1 MGSDGGERAG
11 LMAERR
17 HCCCFRADFSLSPSF
32 CSLSVSVSFSLRPK
46 PKRSVYEVVRCKQPE
61 KYLRLINL
69 LVIWGPTHMAW
80 HCAPLEALESPVP
93 HGFHSAPAL

>member
-1 MGSDGGERAG
+1 MTMGSDGGERAG

-32 CSLSVSVSFSLRPK
+32 FSLRVSVSFSLRPK
-46 PKRSVYEVVRCKQPE
+46 PKSSVYEVIRCKQPE

-69 LVIWGPTHMAW
+69 LV
-80 HCAPLEALESPVP
+80 L
-93 HGFHSAPAL
+93 